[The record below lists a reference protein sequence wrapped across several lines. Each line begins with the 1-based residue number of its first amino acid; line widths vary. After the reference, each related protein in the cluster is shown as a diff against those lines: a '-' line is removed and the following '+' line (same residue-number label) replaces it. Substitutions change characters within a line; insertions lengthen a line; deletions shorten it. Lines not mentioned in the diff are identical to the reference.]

1 MPIYEY
7 LCSKCHEL
15 SDALQKV
22 NDPAPEV
29 CPNCGAKQTL
39 ARQVSRTSF
48 VLKGGGWYADLY
60 GSSKE
65 KKPEAAKPE
74 AKSESKD
81 GAGAAASSD
90 GSGSG
95 TGASTAGSSTS
106 SSSSSSPSSGGGGG
120 GGSGDGGGSKVA
132 AASGKS

>member
-7 LCSKCHEL
+7 LCSQCHQL
-15 SDALQKV
+15 SDALQKI
-22 NDPAPEV
+22 NDPAPDV
-29 CPNCGAKQTL
+29 CPHCGAEKTL

-65 KKPEAAKPE
+65 KKPDAAKPE
-74 AKSESKD
+74 AKAESKAEG
-81 GAGAAASSD
+81 GASTSTAPASTTGGSNTSGTPSS

-95 TGASTAGSSTS
+95 
-106 SSSSSSPSSGGGGG
+106 SSGGGS
-120 GGSGDGGGSKVA
+120 SGDGGSKVA

>member
-7 LCSKCHEL
+7 LCSQCHQL

-22 NDPAPEV
+22 NDPAPDV
-29 CPNCGAKQTL
+29 CPHCGAEHSL

-65 KKPEAAKPE
+65 KKPDAAKPE
-74 AKSESKD
+74 AKAESK
-81 GAGAAASSD
+81 GEAGAPASSAPSGGAASS
-90 GSGSG
+90 
-95 TGASTAGSSTS
+95 GSSTS
-106 SSSSSSPSSGGGGG
+106 SGSGSSSSGGSGG
-120 GGSGDGGGSKVA
+120 GGSGDGGSKLA
-132 AASGKS
+132 AAGGKS